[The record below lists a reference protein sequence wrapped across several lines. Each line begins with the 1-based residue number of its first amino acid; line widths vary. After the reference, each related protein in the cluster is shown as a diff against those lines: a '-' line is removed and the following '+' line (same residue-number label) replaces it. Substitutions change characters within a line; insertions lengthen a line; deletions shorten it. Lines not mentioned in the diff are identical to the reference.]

1 MGVSEADNRQGEGS
15 VELSVVVCS
24 IGHAGLERTVASLVA
39 SAEAARVRIEVV
51 VVWQGHMVPPRLDGP
66 VRVVDVFPLGLSYA
80 RNRGIAVVQAPLV
93 GFVDDDEVVD
103 EGWVGA
109 VLSSLARPGVAGIF
123 GAVLSLD
130 DEGVPHCLFE
140 VDEER
145 FFSGTATVPWVVGTG
160 GNMAFRRAPLVEAGC
175 FDPLFGVG
183 AEAKA
188 ADESE
193 LIARLL
199 RSGHT
204 LAWSP
209 GMVVY
214 HPTKAPS
221 ARLASRYPYG
231 FGMGRVVRR
240 HRAPLI
246 GAKYMKATLHYLLG
260 GLRAGDSQQSSE
272 AAQTVSGFVAGV
284 WRPVAPASP
293 RAVLDRAPEE
303 VRRELAGASLEPQYV
318 QFDGVPRLRY
328 RSGDRR
334 LDVYV
339 AAPDDLER
347 SLGARSDVRALE
359 RDRDALWVVSERS
372 AER

>member
-1 MGVSEADNRQGEGS
+1 MGVSDSDIGRGGDS

-24 IGHAGLERTVASLVA
+24 IGQAGLERTVASLVA
-39 SAEAARVRIEVV
+39 SAEAAGIRMEVV
-51 VVWQGHMVPPRLDGP
+51 VVWQGHMVPPLLDGP

-80 RNRGIAVVQAPLV
+80 RNRGIAVAEAPVV

-103 EGWVGA
+103 EGWAAA
-109 VLSSLARPGVAGIF
+109 VLAALARPGVAGVF

-130 DEGVPHCLFE
+130 DEGLPHCLFE

-145 FFSGTATVPWVVGTG
+145 FFSGKDTVPWVVGTG
-160 GNMAFRRAPLVEAGC
+160 GNMAFGRSALVEAGS

-183 AEAKA
+183 AEARA

-204 LAWSP
+204 LAWAP

-214 HPTKAPS
+214 HPTKAPPE
-221 ARLASRYPYG
+221 RLASRYPYG

-240 HRAPLI
+240 HRAPVI

-260 GLRAGDSQQSSE
+260 GLRDRDSQRSRE
-272 AAQTVSGFVAGV
+272 AAQTARGFLAGA
-284 WRPVAPASP
+284 WRPVSPVPP
-293 RAVLDRAPEE
+293 RAVLDRAPEDI
-303 VRRELAGASLEPQYV
+303 RRELEGGTLRPDGMEV
-318 QFDGVPRLRY
+318 DGVPRLRY
-328 RSGDRR
+328 RGGDRR

-347 SLGARSDVRALE
+347 SLGKRPGVRALA
-359 RDRDALWVVSERS
+359 RDRDALWVVSER
-372 AER
+372 

>member
-1 MGVSEADNRQGEGS
+1 MGVSDSDTGGGEDA

-24 IGHAGLERTVASLVA
+24 IGQAELERTVASLVA
-39 SAEAARVRIEVV
+39 SAGAARVHIEVV

-66 VRVVDVFPLGLSYA
+66 VRMLDVFPLGLSYA
-80 RNRGIAVVQAPLV
+80 RNRGLAEARAPLV

-103 EGWVGA
+103 EGWVAA
-109 VLSSLARPGVAGIF
+109 VISSLARPNVAGIF

-130 DEGVPHCLFE
+130 DEGLPHCLFE

-145 FFSGTATVPWVVGTG
+145 FFSGKDTVPWVVGTG
-160 GNMAFRRAPLVEAGC
+160 GNMAFRRAALVEAGG

-183 AEAKA
+183 AEARA

-221 ARLASRYPYG
+221 ERLGSRYPYG

-240 HRAPLI
+240 HRAAVI

-260 GLRAGDSQQSSE
+260 GVRGRDPQQSRE
-272 AAQTVSGFVAGV
+272 AMQTIRGFLGGTL
-284 WRPVAPASP
+284 RPVSP
-293 RAVLDRAPEE
+293 VSPTTVLDRAPEE
-303 VRRELAGASLEPQYV
+303 VRLQLDGVPLAPEGLEL
-318 QFDGVPRLRY
+318 DGVPRLRY
-328 RSGDRR
+328 RSGGRR

-339 AAPDDLER
+339 SPSDDLER
-347 SLGARSDVRALE
+347 SLGARPDVRALA

-372 AER
+372 G

>member
-1 MGVSEADNRQGEGS
+1 MGGSDSDSGRGEDV

-24 IGHAGLERTVASLVA
+24 IGQAELERTVASLVA

-51 VVWQGHMVPPRLDGP
+51 VVWQGHIVPPRLDGP
-66 VRVVDVFPLGLSYA
+66 VRLLDVFPLGLSYA
-80 RNRGIAVVQAPLV
+80 RNRGIAVARAPLV

-103 EGWVGA
+103 EGWVAA

-130 DEGVPHCLFE
+130 DEGLPHCLFE
-140 VDEER
+140 VDQER
-145 FFSGTATVPWVVGTG
+145 FFSGKDTVPWVVGTG
-160 GNMAFRRAPLVEAGC
+160 GNMAFRRTALVEAGC

-183 AEAKA
+183 AEARA

-214 HPTKAPS
+214 HPTKPPS
-221 ARLASRYPYG
+221 ERMGSRYPYG
-231 FGMGRVVRR
+231 FVRR
-240 HRAPLI
+240 HRAALI
-246 GAKYMKATLHYLLG
+246 GAKYMKATLHYLLS
-260 GLRAGDSQQSSE
+260 GLRERDPQRSRE
-272 AAQTVSGFVAGV
+272 AVQTVRGFLAGT
-284 WRPVAPASP
+284 WRPVSPVSP
-293 RAVLDRAPEE
+293 RAVLDRAPDN
-303 VRRELAGASLEPQYV
+303 VRRQLDDALLEPQGLEL
-318 QFDGVPRLRY
+318 DGVARLSY
-328 RSGDRR
+328 RSGARW

-339 AAPDDLER
+339 SPSDDLER
-347 SLGARSDVRALE
+347 SLRTRPDVRALT
-359 RDRDALWVVSERS
+359 RDRDALWVVSERGG
-372 AER
+372 